1 MKVVYVGDCGV
12 DDYDGRLYPGGCGLN
27 VSYYANLSGLKI
39 DLVSCIG
46 NDKYGKIP
54 LDIAKK
60 NKLNISYIHSLN
72 GDTPRQL
79 IKVLPSGEK
88 KFIAYNPG
96 VLSDFKLSQ
105 KDKEFILSHKILIT
119 IYYSQINH
127 LFQEVTGINFSGTKI
142 IDFMDGKDFRKDIN
156 FVKKYIDWWD
166 IGFFGLSFED
176 KIFINDLIFLAKD
189 KKKKIVIT
197 LGSGGSLAIW
207 ENKIFRKKLKS
218 FAVVDTTGC
227 GDAYLAG
234 FLSSWLVNKNVDQ
247 AMNLGQVMAEKCALH
262 MGSIQS

>member
-1 MKVVYVGDCGV
+1 MKIVYVGDIGV
-12 DDYDGRLYPGGCGLN
+12 DDYEGKLYPGGCGLN

-142 IDFMDGKDFRKDIN
+142 IDFMDGKDFNKDIN
-156 FVKKYIDWWD
+156 FV
-166 IGFFGLSFED
+166 
-176 KIFINDLIFLAKD
+176 
-189 KKKKIVIT
+189 
-197 LGSGGSLAIW
+197 
-207 ENKIFRKKLKS
+207 NKISQLFRKLFQIKPNIFHDKGRNSYYCHFKS
-218 FAVVDTTGC
+218 IIFFT
-227 GDAYLAG
+227 
-234 FLSSWLVNKNVDQ
+234 WLYSPE
-247 AMNLGQVMAEKCALH
+247 VML
-262 MGSIQS
+262 